1 MPIYEAEV
9 RLSVVHRVNVA
20 ASDILS
26 AEDLA
31 VQEAQSL
38 LGGYDGEVN
47 AIQLVSD
54 KDGYDDDARE
64 D

>member
-1 MPIYEAEV
+1 MGVYEAEV
-9 RLSVVHRVNVA
+9 RLSVTRRVNVA

-31 VQEAQSL
+31 IEEAVAL
-38 LGGYDGEVN
+38 TGGVDGEVQT
-47 AIQLVSD
+47 IQLVSD

>member
-9 RLSVVHRVNVA
+9 RLSVTRRVNVA
-20 ASDILS
+20 ASDIDS
-26 AEDLA
+26 AEDIA
-31 VQEAQSL
+31 IEEAQAL
-38 LGGYDGEVN
+38 TGGVDGEVN

>member
-1 MPIYEAEV
+1 MGVYVAEV
-9 RLSVVHRVNVA
+9 RLSVTRRVNVA

-31 VQEAQSL
+31 IEEAQSL
-38 LGGYDGEVN
+38 VGGYDGEVQT
-47 AIQLVSD
+47 IQLVSN

>member
-9 RLSVVHRVNVA
+9 RLSVVRRVNVA

-47 AIQLVSD
+47 AIQLVSN
-54 KDGYDDDARE
+54 KDGYDDDPRE

>member
-9 RLSVVHRVNVA
+9 RLSVVRRVNVA

-26 AEDLA
+26 AEALA

-54 KDGYDDDARE
+54 KDGYDDDATE

>member
-9 RLSVVHRVNVA
+9 SLSVTRRVNVA

-31 VQEAQSL
+31 IEEAVAL
-38 LGGYDGEVN
+38 TGGDNGEVQT
-47 AIQLVSD
+47 IQLVSN

>member
-9 RLSVVHRVNVA
+9 RLSVVRRVNVA

-47 AIQLVSD
+47 TIQLVSD
-54 KDGYDDDARE
+54 KGGYDDDATE

>member
-9 RLSVVHRVNVA
+9 RLSVVRRVNVA

-47 AIQLVSD
+47 AIQLVSN
-54 KDGYDDDARE
+54 KDGYDDDAAE

>member
-9 RLSVVHRVNVA
+9 RLSVVRRVNVA

-38 LGGYDGEVN
+38 WGGYDGEVN

-54 KDGYDDDARE
+54 KDGYDDDATE

>member
-1 MPIYEAEV
+1 MGIYEAKV
-9 RLSVVHRVNVA
+9 RLSVTRTVNVA
-20 ASDILS
+20 ASDIIS

-31 VQEAQSL
+31 IEEAVAL
-38 LGGYDGEVN
+38 TGGVDGEVDR
-47 AIQLVSD
+47 IELVSN

>member
-9 RLSVVHRVNVA
+9 RLSVMRRVNVA

-47 AIQLVSD
+47 AIQLVSN
-54 KDGYDDDARE
+54 KDGYDDDATE

>member
-9 RLSVVHRVNVA
+9 RLSVVRRVNVA

-47 AIQLVSD
+47 AIQLVSN
-54 KDGYDDDARE
+54 KDGYDDDATE

>member
-9 RLSVVHRVNVA
+9 RLSVVRRVNVA

-54 KDGYDDDARE
+54 KDGYDDDAAE

>member
-9 RLSVVHRVNVA
+9 RLSVVRRVNVA

-54 KDGYDDDARE
+54 KDGYDDDATE